1 MPGHRP
7 SSLGLLAI
15 VLTFAA
21 CSAPPPSG
29 AAFTRRGVT
38 RAITLP
44 DARIEQADIDRG
56 LFTPDELFD
65 IGDFLFN
72 HTFTPSEGLG
82 NALSG
87 PPAGPNARPNAR
99 AIHNGKFGGPDSVQ
113 CNTCHTVGGDD
124 GGGTLA
130 TNLFEDGDGVHVAS
144 SLVRNAKALV
154 GVGYLQQLGL
164 EMTADL
170 ASTRDGAIASA
181 RQGSHAV
188 SVPLSTKGVSF
199 GTLVA
204 HPDGSLDTSGVE
216 GLDGDLVVKPLAW
229 KGRVA
234 TLRRFVEGGFQVHLG
249 MASDVLIAQNC
260 AHPIP
265 AVVGNGPDCTD
276 PDNDGVTHEITEG
289 QLTAMATYMALQQV
303 PIRIPP
309 SDPDTADSA
318 EFGEQLF
325 DFLACTTCHVP
336 ILNLNNPVHHEVPDL
351 TGGRPFQFD
360 LTRDGHVPRLSGSA
374 GGVQVPLFSDL
385 KRHDMGDALADPHDT
400 FGVFPARPFLTPAL
414 WGVADSP
421 PYLHDGRA
429 ATLLDAIL
437 AHHGEAEN
445 SRAAFVEIGPD
456 GQRNVLDFLGT
467 LKRDPNHAHDD

>member
-1 MPGHRP
+1 MTACGAGPPRLAD
-7 SSLGLLAI
+7 SSD
-15 VLTFAA
+15 
-21 CSAPPPSG
+21 
-29 AAFTRRGVT
+29 RGVT
-38 RAITLP
+38 RALTLA

-56 LFTPDELFD
+56 LYTADNLFD

-72 HTFTPSEGLG
+72 HTFTTDEGLG
-82 NALSG
+82 NALDAA
-87 PPAGPNARPNAR
+87 PAGSNPRPNQR
-99 AIHNGKFGGPDSVQ
+99 ALHNGKFGGPDAAQ

-124 GGGTLA
+124 GAGTLE
-130 TNLFEDGDGVHVAS
+130 TNLFEDGDGVNMS
-144 SLVRNAKALV
+144 SALVRNAKALV

-170 ASTRDGAIASA
+170 ARARDAAIARAQA
-181 RQGSHAV
+181 RSRNVTVQLAS
-188 SVPLSTKGVSF
+188 KGVAF
-199 GTLVA
+199 GALTA
-204 HPDGSLDTSGVE
+204 HPDGSVDTSRIEGV
-216 GLDGDLVVKPLAW
+216 DADLIIKPLAW

-234 TLRRFVEGGFQVHLG
+234 ILRRFVEGGFQVHLG

-265 AVVGNGPDCTD
+265 AVVGNGPDCND
-276 PDNDGVTHEITEG
+276 PDADGVTREVTEG

-318 EFGEQLF
+318 DLGEVLF
-325 DFLACTTCHVP
+325 DFLGCTSCHVP
-336 ILNLNNPVHHEVPDL
+336 TLHLDSPVHQEVPDL
-351 TGGRPFQFD
+351 TGGKPFEFD
-360 LTRDGHVPRLSGSA
+360 LTQDGHVPRLSASA
-374 GGVQVPLFSDL
+374 QGGVDVPLFSDL
-385 KRHDMGDALADPHDT
+385 KRHDMGDDLADPHDT
-400 FGVFPARPFLTPAL
+400 FRVFPARPFLTPAL

-437 AHHGEAEN
+437 AHHGEGEDA
-445 SRAAFVEIGPD
+445 RAAFVEIGSD
-456 GQRNVLDFLGT
+456 GQKNILDFLGT